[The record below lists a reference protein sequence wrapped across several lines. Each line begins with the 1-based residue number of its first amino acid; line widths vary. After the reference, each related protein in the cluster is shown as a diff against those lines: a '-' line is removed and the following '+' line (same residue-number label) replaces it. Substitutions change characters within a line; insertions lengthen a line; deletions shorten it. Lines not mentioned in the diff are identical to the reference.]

1 MEVGV
6 KKQGQKDFQAPE
18 PHRVLLGFDSACV
31 ICLLQR
37 LTVFI
42 AQPVE

>member
-6 KKQGQKDFQAPE
+6 KKHSQKDFQGPE

-42 AQPVE
+42 AQLLE